1 MSQKTLLNAFLVIAA
16 IAAISGALALLLRN
30 DSNPGIEIVLPTPTP
45 TPELK
50 VHISGAVRSP
60 GVYTFQDGD
69 RLQDVVNAAGGLL
82 PEADPSAVNLAE
94 RMRDEG
100 QFHIPKVGE
109 TPAITPSTDSAPE
122 DLLIDINIASVPLL
136 QTLPGI
142 GEVRAAAIVEYRETR
157 GPFRTTLDIMK
168 VSGIG
173 SGVYE
178 DIRDLIRVTQ
188 SSP

>member
-1 MSQKTLLNAFLVIAA
+1 MSIKVSQKTLLNAFLVIAA
-16 IAAISGALALLLRN
+16 MAAISGALALLLRN

-100 QFHIPKVGE
+100 HSTYQRSVKRQLSPQVE
-109 TPAITPSTDSAPE
+109 QRARRPSH
-122 DLLIDINIASVPLL
+122 
-136 QTLPGI
+136 
-142 GEVRAAAIVEYRETR
+142 
-157 GPFRTTLDIMK
+157 
-168 VSGIG
+168 
-173 SGVYE
+173 
-178 DIRDLIRVTQ
+178 
-188 SSP
+188 

>member
-109 TPAITPSTDSAPE
+109 APAITPGTESAPE
-122 DLLIDINIASVPLL
+122 DLLIDINTASVSLL
-136 QTLPGI
+136 RTLPGI